1 MIFPTVGGAGLRPTV
16 GNGGAIPKG
25 QFPPASVVPKTVS
38 AEPAFNNS
46 SANSK
51 IPLPIKK

>member
-1 MIFPTVGGAGLRPTV
+1 MIFPTVGGVGPHPTV
-16 GNGGAIPKG
+16 GNGGAIPKE
-25 QFPPASVVPKTVS
+25 QFLPGFVVLKTVS
-38 AEPAFNNS
+38 AEPALSNP